1 MTTKDAKGDSPAF
14 VAPTGLEF
22 QIIKTKLYVPVVTL
36 SKKKHLQMS
45 IGYLFC
51 RLQEIMQVMTE
62 TLFQTIIYQTL
73 K

>member
-1 MTTKDAKGDSPAF
+1 M
-14 VAPTGLEF
+14 F
-22 QIIKTKLYVPVVTL
+22 QLLLYR
-36 SKKKHLQMS
+36 KKKTHLQMS